1 MTYRDLDF
9 NGDKPRMYE
18 ELGEPMAEIY
28 QDVDVKILGPV
39 NVTHF
44 NKNTKSNVDQ
54 TRTQKYF
61 GKRRKNS

>member
-18 ELGEPMAEIY
+18 ELGEPMAEIH

-54 TRTQKYF
+54 TRT
-61 GKRRKNS
+61 